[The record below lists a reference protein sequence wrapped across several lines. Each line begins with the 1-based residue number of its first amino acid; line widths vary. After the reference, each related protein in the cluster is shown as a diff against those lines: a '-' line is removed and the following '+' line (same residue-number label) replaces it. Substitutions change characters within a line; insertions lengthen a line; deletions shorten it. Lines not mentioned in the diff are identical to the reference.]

1 MSMSLS
7 LKSKIVLAP
16 ANETDRQ
23 ALLDFKNWI
32 TQDPLQIMSSWNDS
46 VHFYN

>member
-7 LKSKIVLAP
+7 LKSKIVLAL

-23 ALLDFKNWI
+23 ALLDFKN
-32 TQDPLQIMSSWNDS
+32 
-46 VHFYN
+46 